1 MELSSGIKLISV
13 CTEQTVA
20 KSVVQ
25 KMLST
30 SCIVLVFSGSPAN
43 IVAHLLCEALLRS
56 RYLGRR
62 SIDRVALPPVDSKSK
77 LGKLILDLPSA
88 QMYVPSMGK
97 IIWKDSLRGPFW
109 II

>member
-56 RYLGRR
+56 R